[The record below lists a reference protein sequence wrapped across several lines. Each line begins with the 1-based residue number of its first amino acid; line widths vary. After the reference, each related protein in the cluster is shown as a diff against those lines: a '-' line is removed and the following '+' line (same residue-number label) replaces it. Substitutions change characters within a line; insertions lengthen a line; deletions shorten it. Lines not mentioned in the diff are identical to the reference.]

1 MTAKIIA
8 VAQQK
13 GGAGKTTVAAHL
25 GMAWAGKGKQV
36 VFFDVDPQQ
45 SLAAWYDLRREVV
58 GESDNLTFAAFDGW
72 KASSEIARAK
82 RHADVIVV
90 DSPPHAETA
99 ARVAVREADLVVVP
113 AQLSPM
119 DIWAMRSTLDLAEK
133 ARSAFLVVLNRVPPR
148 SRVADDLKA
157 SLKKDKIPLAKTTL
171 GNRTAFA
178 ASLMAGK
185 GVTEAQPRGLAAKEI
200 GALANEIWRK
210 A

>member
-45 SLAAWYDLRREVV
+45 SLTAWYNLRHETV
-58 GESDNLTFAAFDGW
+58 GETPGLTFSAFDGW
-72 KASSEIARAK
+72 KASAEIGRAK
-82 RHADVIVV
+82 RSADVIVI

-99 ARVAVREADLVVVP
+99 ARVAIREADLVVVP

-119 DIWAMRSTLDLAEK
+119 DIWAMRSTLELAEK
-133 ARSAFLVVLNRVPPR
+133 AKSDFLVVLNRVPPR
-148 SRVADDLKA
+148 SRVADDLRE
-157 SLKKDKIPLAKTTL
+157 SLKADKIPLAKTTL
-171 GNRTAFA
+171 GNHTAFA

-185 GVTEAQPRGLAAKEI
+185 GVTEMQPHSVAAKEI
-200 GALANEIWRK
+200 SALAAEVWRK

>member
-25 GMAWAGKGKQV
+25 GMAWAGKGKKV

-45 SLAAWYDLRREVV
+45 SLTAWYQLRAETV
-58 GESDNLTFAAFDGW
+58 GEHDHIRFAAFDGW

-82 RHADVIVV
+82 RDADVIVV
-90 DSPPHAETA
+90 DSPPHTDTGP
-99 ARVAVREADLVVVP
+99 RVVIREAGLVVVP

-119 DIWAMRSTLDLAEK
+119 DLWAMRSTLDLAEK
-133 ARSAFLVVLNRVPPR
+133 SKSDFLVVLNRVPPR
-148 SRVADDLKA
+148 SRVADDLRA
-157 SLKKDKIPLAKTTL
+157 SLKKDKIPLARTTL

-178 ASLMAGK
+178 ASMLAGK
-185 GVTEAQPRGLAAKEI
+185 GVTETQPHSLAAKEI
-200 GALANEIWRK
+200 TALASEIWRK